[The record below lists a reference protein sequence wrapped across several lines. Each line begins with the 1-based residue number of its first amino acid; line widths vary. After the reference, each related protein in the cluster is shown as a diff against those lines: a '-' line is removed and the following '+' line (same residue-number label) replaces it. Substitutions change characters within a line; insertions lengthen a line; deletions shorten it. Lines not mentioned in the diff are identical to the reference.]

1 MDEEIRFRRVT
12 RGIVHVDKTNCGTPS
27 FDLGFSQLDSDN
39 AGFMAELE
47 EDKLKT
53 ETRRKSG
60 NDHVNIRNSMSAC
73 SNVECEISV
82 VDEKKGNSG
91 DDGALVEVVDI
102 NRHDRTIISDPNHN
116 EVLVSQVYKDK
127 VTLKSVIT
135 LYAI

>member
-1 MDEEIRFRRVT
+1 MEIRNDMGLAVYVMVRKEEKEFKNYPLCVS
-12 RGIVHVDKTNCGTPS
+12 VYDKIMENEST
-27 FDLGFSQLDSDN
+27 
-39 AGFMAELE
+39 
-47 EDKLKT
+47 
-53 ETRRKSG
+53 
-60 NDHVNIRNSMSAC
+60 C